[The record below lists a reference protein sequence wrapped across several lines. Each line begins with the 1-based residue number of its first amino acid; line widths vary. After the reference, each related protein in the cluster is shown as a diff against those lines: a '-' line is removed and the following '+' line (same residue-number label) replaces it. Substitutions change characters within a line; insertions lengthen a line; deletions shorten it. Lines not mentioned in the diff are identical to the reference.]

1 MGKLMANLLESI
13 SHFVAGKRT
22 KWITLVVWIL
32 LTGVLSVALP
42 GVNQKEDNNA
52 ANLDSQQPSVQATLL
67 AEQEFP
73 SEAGLPA
80 LLVWKRDGGLL
91 DEDYEN
97 LQKLTAYFTQ
107 NPVEGQKLVVPFDRI
122 PLPALKQQAS
132 EDGSA
137 IVLPFFFDKST
148 DSDQIKAGVAKIQE
162 QAKAEFG
169 SDPFSVKL
177 DEQGQL
183 SARVSGPAGVSL
195 DAVGLFS
202 NADVTLL
209 MATVLLVLVLLL
221 LIYRSP
227 ILAIIPLIAVGF
239 AYGVTSPILGKM
251 ADLGWITVDSQAI
264 SIMTVLLFGA
274 GTDYCLFLISR
285 FRQLLKEEDDKTKA
299 LVRAFKDSSGAIA
312 MSGFT
317 VVMALLVL
325 LFAKYGAVHRFAI
338 PFSLSILIMGIASL
352 TLVPALLAI
361 FGRVSFFPQIPRTPE
376 MEAER
381 ARENG
386 KTQPKIV
393 KSNKKVGNWIGKIV
407 TKRPWMVVVVTLVL
421 LGAFAMNTFRIEYTV
436 DIMSSFPE
444 ESPSREGF
452 AVIAEKFTPG
462 ELAPVKLM
470 VDTQGSE
477 VPLKEAFSD
486 LPYLSKVSDITQGK
500 NNSNIHAVD
509 LEFSMNPY
517 SNEAMKHIPDI
528 RSVAVQVLKD
538 AGITSPEDKVWVQ
551 GLTSTQY
558 DTEETNARDQQ
569 VIIPIVI
576 GLIAIL
582 LLVYLRSIIA
592 MIYLILTVVLSYF
605 SALGL
610 GWFVLH
616 DVMGAS
622 AIQGLIP
629 LYAFVFLV
637 ALGEDYNIFLISSI
651 WKKRKSMPLKE
662 AIREGVSETGG
673 VITSAGLIL
682 AGTFAVLA
690 TLPIQVLVHF
700 GTICAIG
707 VLLDTFIVRPLLV
720 PAITMLLG
728 KWAFWPGTAEGKA
741 QRVEH
746 SQAK

>member
-1 MGKLMANLLESI
+1 MANLLERI

-22 KWITLVVWIL
+22 KWITLVVWIIL
-32 LTGVLSVALP
+32 AGILSAVLP

-80 LLVWKRDGGLL
+80 LLVWKREGGLL

-107 NPVEGQKLVVPFDRI
+107 NPLEGQKLVVPFDRI

-132 EDGSA
+132 EDGTA

-162 QAKAEFG
+162 QAKANFG
-169 SDPFSVKL
+169 SDPFVVRLS
-177 DEQGQL
+177 EQGQL
-183 SARVSGPAGVSL
+183 SARVTGPAGVSL

-209 MATVLLVLVLLL
+209 MATVILVLVLLL

-239 AYGVTSPILGKM
+239 AYGVTGPILGKL
-251 ADLGWITVDSQAI
+251 ADLGWITVDSQGI

-285 FRQLLKEEDDKTKA
+285 YRQLLKEEEDKTKA

-361 FGRVSFFPQIPRTPE
+361 FGRTSFFPQIPRTPQ
-376 MEAER
+376 MEADR
-381 ARENG
+381 AQKKG
-386 KTQPKIV
+386 KTKVIQ
-393 KSNKKVGNWIGKIV
+393 SNHKVGGWIGKLV
-407 TKRPWMVVVVTLVL
+407 TNRPWLVLAATLVL

-444 ESPSREGF
+444 DSPSREGF
-452 AVIAEKFTPG
+452 AVIADKFTPG

-470 VDTQGSE
+470 VDTQGID
-477 VPLKEAFSD
+477 VPLKEVFSD
-486 LPYLSKVSDITQGK
+486 LPYISKVSDITQGK

-509 LEFSMNPY
+509 LEFNMNPY

-528 RSVAVQVLKD
+528 RRVAVQVLED
-538 AGITSPEDKVWVQ
+538 AGITAPEDKVWAQ

-651 WKKRKSMPLKE
+651 WKKRRSILLKD

-728 KWAFWPGTAEGKA
+728 KWAFWPGKA
-741 QRVEH
+741 DGEASKVVEQ
-746 SQAK
+746 SQAN